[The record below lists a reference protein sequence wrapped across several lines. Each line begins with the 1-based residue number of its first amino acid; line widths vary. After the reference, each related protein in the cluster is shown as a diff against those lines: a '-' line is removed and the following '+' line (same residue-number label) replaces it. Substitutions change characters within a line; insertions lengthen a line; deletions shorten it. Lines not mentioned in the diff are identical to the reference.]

1 MLRRRGR
8 PKGSLDSKPRSQ
20 TTLSVSSPHRLPSA
34 VLDSFVD
41 PGEWNASQRR
51 LPFHFPPYLGVLDPS
66 CGSLAHASYY
76 AALPRDSQADSSQAD
91 SRLNAGTAPNITAAD
106 FPGQGLL
113 PTSLDPAAAHFWP
126 SGCRLG
132 ALPRP
137 RTEPSIAAPDP
148 PWSSGPWGPCPGP
161 CPRSDSAL
169 ARRSAPIPTSPV
181 RAVPAACPAAATA
194 VHPPLRPHP
203 PPEAVGAGAGP
214 SVAGAT
220 DDSDPFH
227 ADWPHW

>member
-8 PKGSLDSKPRSQ
+8 PKGSRGSKPRSQ
-20 TTLSVSSPHRLPSA
+20 TTLSVSSPHRLPST
-34 VLDSFVD
+34 VLGSF
-41 PGEWNASQRR
+41 GEWNASQLR

-76 AALPRDSQADSSQAD
+76 APLPRDPEADSCQAD
-91 SRLNAGTAPNITAAD
+91 SRLNAGTAPNITSAD

-113 PTSLDPAAAHFWP
+113 PTSLDPAAAHFGP

-137 RTEPSIAAPDP
+137 RTEPSIAAPTP
-148 PWSSGPWGPCPGP
+148 TSSSGPWGPCPGP
-161 CPRSDSAL
+161 CLSPRADGGCCRPS
-169 ARRSAPIPTSPV
+169 IPTSPV
-181 RAVPAACPAAATA
+181 RAVPAACSVPSPPRAAAA
-194 VHPPLRPHP
+194 AAAPP
-203 PPEAVGAGAGP
+203 PPEAADVGADP
-214 SVAGAT
+214 SAAGAP